1 MEAMTDDSSR
11 DQDAPDRPDVS
22 IPSASD
28 AELTDG
34 TVRERLESIDRLTRS
49 LLTDIQSGAET
60 TSTADADDRSEACR
74 HVREIRAEASHVGLL
89 LFGPEMAIPYDPAA
103 NDDAL
108 AVSRSSSLTTAF
120 RGPEPGSLEQNRQRD
135 GDG

>member
-1 MEAMTDDSSR
+1 MSDDNSR
-11 DQDAPDRPDVS
+11 DHEGPDRPDVS

-28 AELTDG
+28 AELTAG
-34 TVRERLESIDRLTRS
+34 TVRERLKAIDRLTRS
-49 LLTDIQSGAET
+49 LLADIQAGAGAT
-60 TSTADADDRSEACR
+60 PPADADDRSEACR

-103 NDDAL
+103 HDGDTPE
-108 AVSRSSSLTTAF
+108 VSRSRSLTTAF
-120 RGPEPGSLEQNRQRD
+120 RGPEPGTLERNRQRD

>member
-1 MEAMTDDSSR
+1 MSDDNSR
-11 DQDAPDRPDVS
+11 DHEGPDRPDVS
-22 IPSASD
+22 IPAAPD

-34 TVRERLESIDRLTRS
+34 TVRERLEAIDRLTRS

-74 HVREIRAEASHVGLL
+74 HVREIRAEASRVGLL

-103 NDDAL
+103 HDGDAL
-108 AVSRSSSLTTAF
+108 AVSRSGSLTTAF
-120 RGPEPGSLEQNRQRD
+120 RGPEPGTLEQNRQRD